1 MDIQKEDIVSVI
13 ITLSL
18 LLTWYVTLISF
29 NYPLLSLSIL
39 WVGMIVLSIIYYIV
53 YRKKKRDMRILK
65 TRFFV
70 SVVPIYSALVFYV
83 YILLYGNEIS
93 GSFRLLPIGII
104 GTMLL
109 LNASVVYFY
118 SRRV

>member
-1 MDIQKEDIVSVI
+1 MDIQKEDIVAVI
-13 ITLSL
+13 ITLCL
-18 LLTWYVTLISF
+18 LLTWYVTLISL

-53 YRKKKRDMRILK
+53 YRKKKRDIRILK

-70 SVVPIYSALVFYV
+70 SVVPIYSALLLYL
-83 YILLYGNEIS
+83 YILLYGKEIS

-109 LNASVVYFY
+109 FNASVVYFY
-118 SRRV
+118 ARRV